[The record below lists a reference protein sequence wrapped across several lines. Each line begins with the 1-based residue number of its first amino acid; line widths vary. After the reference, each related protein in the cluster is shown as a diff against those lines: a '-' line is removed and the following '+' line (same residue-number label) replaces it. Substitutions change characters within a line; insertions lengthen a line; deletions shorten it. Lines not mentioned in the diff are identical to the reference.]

1 MKNVLGL
8 LKGVFVYRKYV
19 LLNIFT
25 NSVYVFF
32 SLFSFILIIPFI
44 SVLFGV
50 ITPPAQCPEFALN
63 KDVIMDYVSWHLE
76 SYKQSHGIYACLFA
90 IGGCYLVCVFLSAL
104 FRYLGM
110 FFLAP
115 IRNGITKD
123 LRNALYNKITTLPI
137 SFFSTR
143 KKGDLIARLTS
154 DLEEIEWSVL
164 SSLQMLVKDPL
175 MVLFCLITLILASWE
190 LLLLALVIMP
200 VAYFLINKVGK
211 SLKRNSTKAQSKIG
225 ALLSLCEEAIGGLRL
240 IKSYNAESVIADKF
254 SKSND
259 EYTKTAIKVA
269 RRRELASPLTE
280 FLAIF
285 ALVFV
290 VILGGTMVLRGK
302 LGPEILIGFT
312 LIFARMIAP
321 LQAVSTAFYNLQ
333 RAEPCAKRINEI
345 LDADEKII
353 QADNALVLQSFEN
366 EIRFEDVC
374 FSYDDSETRVLK
386 NINLKIRKGETI
398 ALVGESGGGKSTLM
412 DLIPRFADCTCG
424 KIMVDGIDIKQ
435 LDINS
440 LRKTIGYVSQQA
452 ILFNDTIFNN
462 IAFGLPD
469 AKMEDV
475 EAAAKAANAHNFI
488 MKTENGYQTRLIDR
502 GMSLSGGERQRICI
516 ARELLK
522 NPEILL
528 LDEATSALDTQ
539 SEFVVQQAIDE
550 LSKSKTC
557 IIIAHR
563 LSTVTKADRIILLES
578 GEIKE
583 EGTYQE
589 LIRLNQRF
597 ARLVEMQTL

>member
-1 MKNVLGL
+1 MENVLGL
-8 LKGVFVYRKYV
+8 LKGVFRYKKEVI
-19 LLNIFT
+19 LNILS

-63 KDVIMDYVSWHLE
+63 KDVIMDYVSWHLD
-76 SYKQSHGIYACLFA
+76 SFKQTHGIYACLFA
-90 IGGCYLVCVFLSAL
+90 IGGAYLTCIFFSAS

-123 LRNALYNKITTLPI
+123 LRNDLYRKITTLPI
-137 SFFSTR
+137 SFFSSR

-164 SSLQMLVKDPL
+164 TSLQMLIKDPL
-175 MVLFCLITLILASWE
+175 MVIFCTITLIIASWK
-190 LLLLALVIMP
+190 LLLLALLVMP
-200 VAYFLINKVGK
+200 VAYFLIKKTGD

-225 ALLSLCEEAIGGLRL
+225 TLLSLCEESIGGLRL
-240 IKSYNAESVIADKF
+240 IKSYNAEDIVAEKF
-254 SKSND
+254 AEQND
-259 EYTKTAIKVA
+259 QYTKTAINVA
-269 RRRELASPLTE
+269 RKRELAAPLTE
-280 FLAIF
+280 FLAIS

-290 VILGGTMVLRGK
+290 VILGGNMVLK
-302 LGPEILIGFT
+302 EELPPAILIGFT
-312 LIFARMIAP
+312 LIFARIISP

-333 RAEPCAKRINEI
+333 RAEPCAKRVNEI
-345 LDADEKII
+345 LNADEKII
-353 QADNALVLQSFEN
+353 QAKDAVVLEKFERNISFKN
-366 EIRFEDVC
+366 VS
-374 FSYDDSETRVLK
+374 FSYGDEAQVVLK
-386 NINLKIRKGETI
+386 NINLNIQKGETI
-398 ALVGESGGGKSTLM
+398 ALVGASGAGKSTLM
-412 DLIPRFADCTCG
+412 DLIPRFADCTHG
-424 KIMVDGIDIKQ
+424 NLFIDDQDIKS

-440 LRKTIGYVSQQA
+440 VRRKIGYVGQQA

-462 IAFGLPD
+462 IAFGMPD
-469 AKMEDV
+469 ATQQDV
-475 EAAAKAANAHNFI
+475 EAAARAANAHDFI
-488 MKTENGYQTRLIDR
+488 MKTENAYQTKLSDR

-539 SEFVVQQAIDE
+539 SEHAVQKAIDE
-550 LSKSKTC
+550 LSKNKTC

-563 LSTVTKADRIILLES
+563 LSTITKADRIVLLES
-578 GEIKE
+578 GQITE
-583 EGTYQE
+583 EGTYEE
-589 LIRLNQRF
+589 LLSLNKGF
-597 ARLVEMQTL
+597 AGLVKMQTL

>member
-25 NSVYVFF
+25 NSIYVFF
-32 SLFSFILIIPFI
+32 SLFSFVLIIPFI

-50 ITPPAQCPEFALN
+50 VSAPLQCPEFAFD
-63 KDVIMDYVSWHLE
+63 KDVIMDYVAWHLE

-269 RRRELASPLTE
+269 R
-280 FLAIF
+280 
-285 ALVFV
+285 
-290 VILGGTMVLRGK
+290 
-302 LGPEILIGFT
+302 
-312 LIFARMIAP
+312 
-321 LQAVSTAFYNLQ
+321 
-333 RAEPCAKRINEI
+333 
-345 LDADEKII
+345 
-353 QADNALVLQSFEN
+353 
-366 EIRFEDVC
+366 
-374 FSYDDSETRVLK
+374 
-386 NINLKIRKGETI
+386 
-398 ALVGESGGGKSTLM
+398 
-412 DLIPRFADCTCG
+412 
-424 KIMVDGIDIKQ
+424 
-435 LDINS
+435 
-440 LRKTIGYVSQQA
+440 
-452 ILFNDTIFNN
+452 
-462 IAFGLPD
+462 
-469 AKMEDV
+469 
-475 EAAAKAANAHNFI
+475 
-488 MKTENGYQTRLIDR
+488 
-502 GMSLSGGERQRICI
+502 
-516 ARELLK
+516 
-522 NPEILL
+522 
-528 LDEATSALDTQ
+528 
-539 SEFVVQQAIDE
+539 
-550 LSKSKTC
+550 
-557 IIIAHR
+557 
-563 LSTVTKADRIILLES
+563 
-578 GEIKE
+578 
-583 EGTYQE
+583 
-589 LIRLNQRF
+589 
-597 ARLVEMQTL
+597 